1 MDGTGFSTVPTKIG
15 KVIAVRGIKKV
26 GLMSSA
32 ERGRM
37 ITMTL
42 TVNAEG
48 NSIPPYFL
56 FPTKKMQCCYMDD
69 ASPGAVGFANES
81 GWMCQP
87 DFVKYMKH
95 FIERS
100 NSSLANPTL
109 LLIDNHSS
117 HLSVEVLDMAKNNA
131 NKVIEIRHIA
141 SLVQKALD
149 LALTPRNI
157 KAGFQ
162 ATGISPFNPNV
173 FTDSDFVQAVVDG
186 ENDKVI
192 AAESEESNMELQRRI
207 LINVPEIVAHEETS
221 TSKTSSTM
229 SSILSSVGPLCAS
242 TPGKKCN
249 REPETN
255 EEVRFNIVGKY
266 LRSERKGKKKLVA
279 KEKATANKEKRLL
292 KRKQPASK
300 ESARKQP
307 AKKREKKKSTSSSS
321 SEDDDDDHD
330 DDDDEDVDFCIICMK
345 NMPRKPTRY
354 NSVECNTCKR
364 AVHLKCANMRTSF
377 FTCANC
383 DSD

>member
-1 MDGTGFSTVPTKIG
+1 
-15 KVIAVRGIKKV
+15 
-26 GLMSSA
+26 
-32 ERGRM
+32 
-37 ITMTL
+37 
-42 TVNAEG
+42 
-48 NSIPPYFL
+48 
-56 FPTKKMQCCYMDD
+56 MQGCYMDD

-100 NSSLANPTL
+100 NSSLTNPTL

-117 HLSVEVLDMAKNNA
+117 HLSVEVLDMAVENGVTLLSFSPHCSHKLQPLDVSVYGPVKSYYKTQCNAWQKNNA

-149 LALTPRNI
+149 LALTPCNI

-162 ATGISPFNPNV
+162 ATGISPFNPNA
-173 FTDSDFVQAVVDG
+173 FTDSDFVQAVVDD

-249 REPETN
+249 RGRKPMKSCVLTSPE
-255 EEVRFNIVGKY
+255 NI
-266 LRSERKGKKKLVA
+266 SEA
-279 KEKATANKEKRLL
+279 KEKEKKNWLL
-292 KRKQPASK
+292 KKKPPRI
-300 ESARKQP
+300 
-307 AKKREKKKSTSSSS
+307 KKRG
-321 SEDDDDDHD
+321 
-330 DDDDEDVDFCIICMK
+330 
-345 NMPRKPTRY
+345 Y
-354 NSVECNTCKR
+354 
-364 AVHLKCANMRTSF
+364 
-377 FTCANC
+377 
-383 DSD
+383 